1 MEYDMN
7 GRKLIHRTR
16 WGAQSN
22 EVILHITKTSAQWI
36 NVRWISVEEE
46 KPPIKSH
53 NNTCIRMRIRT
64 AQGTIVQVLQEL
76 SPSNR
81 SRLESLYIFAFITSA
96 RTPTG
101 ILCGG
106 IFYAASWHFAKIR
119 IYSTYLQF
127 WVVLSS
133 VDTILEFY
141 TILEFR

>member
-1 MEYDMN
+1 
-7 GRKLIHRTR
+7 
-16 WGAQSN
+16 
-22 EVILHITKTSAQWI
+22 
-36 NVRWISVEEE
+36 
-46 KPPIKSH
+46 
-53 NNTCIRMRIRT
+53 MRIRT

-119 IYSTYLQF
+119 IYSTYLRF
-127 WVVLSS
+127 WSS
-133 VDTILEFY
+133 TRFWSFDNVEVKTKIDY
-141 TILEFR
+141 PDCGNVGG